1 MRSLSGQAALLSL
14 SLGLFACAH
23 ALTGRELLADIHT
36 GAFRLPDSEGRP
48 FELAAHRGHV
58 VVLQFFATWCT
69 PCLAEVNQLKN
80 LSVRGV
86 RDVEIVGVAL
96 DVDAARVLP
105 AFKRSAGVEYLLLAG
120 DEETRL
126 GRGPFG
132 KVPEL
137 PTTAVLDATGTVR
150 SAFTGL
156 ISDADLDRLLDDA
169 RRPH

>member
-1 MRSLSGQAALLSL
+1 MRRLPGQAALLSL
-14 SLGLFACAH
+14 ALALTSCAH
-23 ALTGRELLADIHT
+23 ARTGAELLADIPT
-36 GAFRLPDSEGRP
+36 GAFRLPDSDGQP

-86 RDVEIVGVAL
+86 RDVEVVGVAL

-105 AFKRSAGVEYLLLAG
+105 AFKRSAAVEYLLLAG
-120 DEETRL
+120 DEPTRL

-137 PTTAVLDATGTVR
+137 PTTVVIDAAGTVR
-150 SAFTGL
+150 SAFAGL
-156 ISDADLDRLLDDA
+156 ISDADLDRLLADA
-169 RRPH
+169 RQPR